1 MKKEKTKKLKI
12 QDQNFTPSEKVTIAL
27 PNGILVQLSSSE
39 KDLNEMSDLG
49 VRSINSI
56 MQFNENLN
64 KKKKRSYLG

>member
-12 QDQNFTPSEKVTIAL
+12 EDLNISPSEKVTIAL
-27 PNGILVQLSSSE
+27 ANGILINLQSSE

-64 KKKKRSYLG
+64 QKKKRGYIA